1 MKILNYKRYLL
12 IAALIALTFLIAGCL
27 PSIHKIT
34 AILSKVPLGVSRD
47 EIKMNFEKV
56 FKKELLLQLPVEYG
70 AVNINDDKALI
81 GNKNREFRYV
91 YPPNL
96 YDKIPSKAFSDMVG
110 VSESNN
116 GGGSLRI
123 IYDSNTNYIGFFAE
137 SSESY
142 K

>member
-1 MKILNYKRYLL
+1 MKILNCKRYLL

-34 AILSKVPLGVSRD
+34 AMLSKVPIGVSRD

-56 FKKELLLQLPVEYG
+56 FKKELLLQLPIEYG
-70 AVNINDDKALI
+70 EVNINDDKALMMSV
-81 GNKNREFRYV
+81 NKNREFVYV

-110 VSESNN
+110 VSESN
-116 GGGSLRI
+116 GGASLRI

-137 SSESY
+137 SY